1 MGHGELSAMWRLRVW
16 VSLVFATLLPAQQ
29 QSVIRG
35 DYIEDRSNHVYGCY
49 CEWSG
54 ESETGGNEA
63 ILAWNIKSGEFRGT
77 DLAGVKVAVVI
88 MGERTLSMGATQ
100 RKSVL
105 LVDGAARKQQQ
116 RAVED
121 LVRENYAQLI
131 GTVLGVYS
139 VELDF
144 TRKAD
149 KASLLAKGL
158 IDLEMRKARLPED
171 ALQGARLW
179 YDPFIPMTESTLGTT
194 VHTTYSGSDFKQ
206 QWNKS
211 EATISG
217 YFGTF
222 ALSPH

>member
-1 MGHGELSAMWRLRVW
+1 MDLCFW
-16 VSLVFATLLPAQQ
+16 VSLLFATLLPAQQ
-29 QSVIRG
+29 QPVIQG

-54 ESETGGNEA
+54 EGETGGREA
-63 ILAWNIKSGEFRGT
+63 ILAWSIKSGEFRGT
-77 DLAGVKVAVVI
+77 DLVGVKIAVVI
-88 MGERTLSMGATQ
+88 MGERTLSMGLTP

-105 LVDGAARKQQQ
+105 LVDAAATRQQQ

-121 LVRENYAQLI
+121 LVRESYAQLI
-131 GTVLGVYS
+131 GTVLNVRS

-149 KASLLAKGL
+149 KATLVAKDLLN
-158 IDLEMRKARLPED
+158 LEMRKARLPED
-171 ALQGARLW
+171 ALQGARPW

-194 VHTTYSGSDFKQ
+194 VNTAYSGSDFNQ
-206 QWNKS
+206 RWNKS
-211 EATISG
+211 EPTISG

-222 ALSPH
+222 VLSPH